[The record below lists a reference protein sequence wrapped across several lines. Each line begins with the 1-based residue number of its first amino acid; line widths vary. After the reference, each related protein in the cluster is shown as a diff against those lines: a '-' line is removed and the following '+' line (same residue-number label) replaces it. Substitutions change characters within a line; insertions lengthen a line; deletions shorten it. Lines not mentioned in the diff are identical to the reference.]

1 MSLRTRLLVGM
12 AFVAAVLVVVAVIVT
27 STTRGQLV
35 EQIDERLASYAG
47 GVRELG
53 IDGPGELHGGPPGPP
68 PDGVPERRS
77 DAFQGYVD
85 SDGDLI
91 TVFAP
96 NVGNDTYTA
105 PDIVPQDL
113 PTSGSRTL
121 TVDAVEGGGT
131 FRVLA
136 QPVGDATSI
145 TALPLDD
152 VQRTISRLVLVEVV
166 GSAAILAA
174 LALVSWWVVHLGIRP
189 VKEMT
194 ATATRIAGGDLA
206 VRVPESAPGTESG
219 DLAVA
224 LNTMLGNLESALD
237 ERAAS
242 EARVRRFVADASH
255 ELRTPVTTIRG
266 YAELYRHGGLAD
278 PAALDDAMRRT
289 EQEAARVGR
298 LVEDMLALARLDEQ
312 RPLDVRP
319 VDLSALARDAADDA
333 RATSPG
339 RPIAVDVATS
349 PIIVDGDEDR
359 LRQVIANL
367 VGNALVHTAA
377 DVPVTI
383 RVGRD
388 EATAMISVDDRGQG
402 MTAEVAERVTERF
415 FRADPS
421 RSRHR
426 GGTGLGLSIVDATV
440 AAHGG
445 SVEVESEPGHGTTVR
460 LTIPVAEGDT
470 DSRRSGAVHPSAEA
484 LPSSGGPPVAR
495 FDTPVE

>member
-1 MSLRTRLLVGM
+1 MNLRTRLLVGM

-27 STTRGQLV
+27 STTRAQLV
-35 EQIDERLASYAG
+35 DEIDDRLASYAG
-47 GVRELG
+47 GAGRDPWLG
-53 IDGPGELHGGPPGPP
+53 EPRGDRDGPPGLP
-68 PDGVPERRS
+68 PDGAPERRS

-85 SDGDLI
+85 ADGNLV

-96 NVGNDTYTA
+96 NVGGDEDEA
-105 PDIVPQDL
+105 PDIDPHNL
-113 PTSGSRTL
+113 PTSGTNTF
-121 TVDAVEGGGT
+121 TVDAAEGGGT
-131 FRVLA
+131 YRVLA
-136 QPVGDATSI
+136 RPVGDVTSI

-152 VQRTISRLVLVEVV
+152 VQRTISGLILVEVI
-166 GSAAILAA
+166 GSLAILAA
-174 LALVSWWVVHLGIRP
+174 LGLVSWWVVHLGIRP

-194 ATATRIAGGDLA
+194 ATATRIAGGDLT

-237 ERAAS
+237 ERAES
-242 EARVRRFVADASH
+242 EARLRRFVADASH

-266 YAELYRHGGLAD
+266 YAELYRHGGLAE

-289 EQEAARVGR
+289 EQEAARIGR

-312 RPLDVRP
+312 RPLEVRR

-339 RPIAVDVATS
+339 RPIALDIATS

-359 LRQVIANL
+359 LRQVIANV
-367 VGNALVHTAA
+367 VGNALVHTAV

-383 RVGRD
+383 RVDRD
-388 EATAMISVDDRGQG
+388 DTSATISVDDRGQG
-402 MTAEVAERVTERF
+402 MSAEVAERVTERF

-440 AAHGG
+440 SAHGG
-445 SVEVESEPGHGTTVR
+445 SVEIDSEAGKGTSVR
-460 LTIPVAEGDT
+460 LTIPVAEDQ
-470 DSRRSGAVHPSAEA
+470 SR
-484 LPSSGGPPVAR
+484 
-495 FDTPVE
+495 